1 LSPKNI
7 FVPPNLAMRLVGW
20 DQLRGQCCA
29 GARRSVTCR
38 TGILKFFSAC

>member
-20 DQLRGQCCA
+20 DQLRG
-29 GARRSVTCR
+29 
-38 TGILKFFSAC
+38 